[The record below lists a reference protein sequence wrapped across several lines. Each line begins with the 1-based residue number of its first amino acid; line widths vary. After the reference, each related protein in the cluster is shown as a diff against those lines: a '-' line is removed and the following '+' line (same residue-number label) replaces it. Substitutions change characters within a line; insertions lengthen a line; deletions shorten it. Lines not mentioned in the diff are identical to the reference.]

1 MTDEKDKPQDD
12 SGQIDLIGPLC
23 GERLLAARKEHKV
36 TVAEIAKELHISE
49 QKVEAL
55 ERNEFEL
62 LGAQVFAKGYIRK
75 YAQMVGVNADEI
87 VSDYDELAAA
97 DAVPLFKARPRP
109 RREMSPGPW
118 IAVIVITIVA
128 ATVYWV
134 ITNRPEMFS
143 LSDQQPDVPT
153 SEGTIPQDNTVAI
166 ELRDDAAGLTD
177 ATSEAVAEAA
187 EAAEA
192 PEAADEP
199 LAEAETVVPEAE
211 VPAAAAAA
219 EGELTLL
226 LVFSG
231 DCWTE
236 ISDGSGR
243 RLYFG
248 QGQDGRTVELSG
260 VAPFNVLFG
269 NAGNVTLRVN
279 GSAYDFGPADRL
291 GRARFSIAG
300 N

>member
-1 MTDEKDKPQDD
+1 MADVDDKPENDVAVAE
-12 SGQIDLIGPLC
+12 SAGPRC
-23 GERLLAARKEHKV
+23 GERLLTARQEQGV
-36 TVAEIAKELHISE
+36 SVAEIAKELHISE

-75 YAQMVGVNADEI
+75 YAQMVRVNADEL

-97 DAVPLFKARPRP
+97 DAQPVFKARSRP

-118 IAVIVITIVA
+118 IAVIVLIIIA

-143 LSDQQPDVPT
+143 PSDQQPDAPT
-153 SEGTIPQDNTVAI
+153 SENTIPQDNTVAI

-177 ATSEAVAEAA
+177 AASEAVAEV
-187 EAAEA
+187 

-199 LAEAETVVPEAE
+199 VAEAATVVPAAQ
-211 VPAAAAAA
+211 VPATAVPN

-226 LVFSG
+226 LTFSG

-243 RLYFG
+243 RLYFD
-248 QGQDGRTVELSG
+248 QGHDGRTVELSG

-279 GSAYDFGPADRL
+279 GSAYEIGPADRL
-291 GRARFSIAG
+291 GRVRFTITG
-300 N
+300 D